1 MTGRARPTSTTETAT
16 SYIISS
22 DCLNCGVCEFMC
34 PEGAIV
40 QAPNQFIVDKRLC
53 TGCGKCVPYCLIR
66 AITTRDRFAERQERT
81 VKAKLRR
88 ALGEG

>member
-1 MTGRARPTSTTETAT
+1 VSSRPLKAATNETAT
-16 SYIISS
+16 AYIVSS

-40 QAPNQFIVDKRLC
+40 QAPNQFIIDRHRC

-66 AITTRDRFAERQERT
+66 AITPRDLFAQRQERT
-81 VKAKLRR
+81 VKARLRR
-88 ALGEG
+88 ALADA